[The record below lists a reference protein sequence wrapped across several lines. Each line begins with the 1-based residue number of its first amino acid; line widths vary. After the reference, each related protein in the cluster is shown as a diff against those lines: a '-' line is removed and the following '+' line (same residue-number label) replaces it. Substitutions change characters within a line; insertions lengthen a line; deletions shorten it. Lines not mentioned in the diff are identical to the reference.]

1 MRKPIASAVIIRGE
15 GECQAYINGVVH
27 QEMRRQQ
34 AKMRAEREHAHV
46 VEVSRDR
53 LLRQS
58 LTEIRRKLYKRP
70 NLLRRAWDSIVNAW
84 AMGWAMLICYSLGLG
99 LIEEVAD

>member
-15 GECQAYINGVVH
+15 GECQAFYNSVRDKEV
-27 QEMRRQQ
+27 QRQQ
-34 AKMRAEREHAHV
+34 ARMRAEREHAHM

-70 NLLRRAWDSIVNAW
+70 NLLRRAWDHVVNAW

-99 LIEEVAD
+99 LIEEVKQ